1 MTRPGTVLSLTVLT
15 LARGVSTIV
24 LDALLPPRC
33 ATCDEPVDRPRTLC
47 LACWSRVAF
56 IAHPLCA
63 ICGDPFETAPPGDPV
78 CGDCLAAPPPWER
91 GRSALRYDDSS
102 RPLVLGFK
110 HGDRLHLAS
119 LLAGWMQAAG
129 SDLLDKA
136 EVIVPVPLHRW
147 RLVARR
153 YNQSAVL
160 AHALGRATGVAV
172 SDRALLRVRRTP
184 SQGNLTRTQRA
195 RNVQG
200 AFRVEPRRRGEIAG
214 RRVLLVDDVLTS
226 GATASACTRVLLRA
240 GAATVDLLTL
250 ARVV

>member
-1 MTRPGTVLSLTVLT
+1 MERFDRLSG
-15 LARGVSTIV
+15 LARGMVTIV

-33 ATCDEPVDRPRTLC
+33 AACDEPVDRPRSLC
-47 LACWSRVAF
+47 LGCWSALTF
-56 IAHPLCA
+56 ITRPLCA
-63 ICGDPFETAPPGDPV
+63 VCGNPFETAPPGAPV
-78 CGDCLAAPPPWER
+78 CGDCHAMPPAWQR
-91 GRSALRYDDSS
+91 GRSALRYDDAS

-119 LLAGWMQAAG
+119 LLAGWMRTTGAE
-129 SDLLDKA
+129 LLAEA

-153 YNQSAVL
+153 YNQAAVL
-160 AHALGRATGVAV
+160 AHALGRVAGVPV
-172 SDRALLRVRRTP
+172 SDRALVRVRRTP
-184 SQGNLTRTQRA
+184 SQGQLTKTQRA

-200 AFRVEPRRRGEIAG
+200 AFRVDAARRAEIAG

-226 GATASACTRVLLRA
+226 GATAGACTRVLLRA
-240 GAATVDLLTL
+240 EASAVDLLTL